1 MEANAVASTMAK
13 AERICPADAGARR
26 DRRDRAARSLVVP
39 ARCTSVEAIVS
50 VRVPVKMVN

>member
-1 MEANAVASTMAK
+1 VASTLAK
-13 AERICPADAGARR
+13 AERIYLADTGARR
-26 DRRDRAARSLVVP
+26 DRRDRPARSLVVP